1 LSSKKSSSSRFK
13 TTKYSCRL

>member
-1 LSSKKSSSSRFK
+1 LSSEKSPSSRFK